1 MQGNY
6 HRSIDLSLTTY
17 FVTRIFNEVWRQ
29 WVSSYP
35 RNLLA
40 ISQFL
45 WLQSPFG
52 IPLVHCLVKILVPHP
67 GQVGGRVEYDIL
79 VPPHDDVDIFVG
91 IFVGCK
97 YA

>member
-1 MQGNY
+1 M
-6 HRSIDLSLTTY
+6 TTY
-17 FVTRIFNEVWRQ
+17 FIPRIFNEVWRQ

-40 ISQFL
+40 VSQLL

-52 IPLVHCLVKILVPHP
+52 IPPVHGLAKILVPHP
-67 GQVGGRVEYDIL
+67 GVVGGRVEYDVL
-79 VPPHDDVDIFVG
+79 VTPHDDVDIFVG

-97 YA
+97 CA